1 MQTETGGMNAAASP
15 PARRQR
21 GVLTH
26 AALFVL
32 GFTLVFSFLGAS
44 VGLVGSV
51 VQESQ
56 RWINLVA
63 GVLLVLFGLHVT
75 GLLRI
80 VTFKL
85 MSLSDD
91 APLAG
96 LRKPLTAGM
105 YRLTSL
111 LYREKRVDYQPKAR
125 GPLAS
130 LGVGM
135 AFAVGWTPCVGFI
148 LGGIL
153 TAALNQSDATG
164 AMFLLLAY
172 SLGLGI
178 PFLLAAAF
186 IDRARSVLRALAR
199 HSTLVGWVSGV
210 ALIVF
215 GVMIALDVTSQ
226 LNQYLG
232 TVPVVDDAFLLEGTS
247 EGLGVTWVAP
257 AFLAGILSFLSP
269 CVLPM
274 VPIYLAHL
282 AGTVDPEEQAA

>member
-1 MQTETGGMNAAASP
+1 MQTKMGEMDAAQP
-15 PARRQR
+15 PATRRQR
-21 GVLTH
+21 GVLVH
-26 AALFVL
+26 AALFVG
-32 GFTLVFSFLGAS
+32 GFTLVFAFLGAS

-85 MSLSDD
+85 MALDED
-91 APLAG
+91 APLRG
-96 LRKPLTAGM
+96 LRRPVTAGM
-105 YRLTSL
+105 CLLTSV

-130 LGVGM
+130 VGVGM

-153 TAALNQSDATG
+153 TAALNQNEATG
-164 AMFLLLAY
+164 AMFLLIAY

-186 IDRARSVLRALAR
+186 IDRAHSILRVLVR
-199 HSTLVGWVSGV
+199 HSTMVGWVSGV
-210 ALIVF
+210 ALRVF
-215 GVMIALDVTSQ
+215 GVMIAFDITSQ

-232 TVPVVDDAFLLEGTS
+232 TVPAVDDAFLLEGTS
-247 EGLGVTWVAP
+247 ESLGVTWVAP

-282 AGTVDPEEQAA
+282 AGTVGPEEQAA

>member
-1 MQTETGGMNAAASP
+1 MNVTTVDAGAGSRP
-15 PARRQR
+15 R
-21 GVLTH
+21 GVLVH
-26 AALFVL
+26 AALFVI
-32 GFTLVFSFLGAS
+32 GFTIVFSFLGAS
-44 VGLVGSV
+44 VGLVGYV
-51 VQESQ
+51 VQDVQ

-63 GVLLVLFGLHVT
+63 GTLLILFGLHVT

-85 MSLSDD
+85 MAIDEG

-96 LRKPLTAGM
+96 LRRPVTAG
-105 YRLTSL
+105 LFKVTSV
-111 LYREKRVDYQPKAR
+111 LYREKRIDYQPKAR

-135 AFAVGWTPCVGFI
+135 AFAVWWTPCVGFI

-153 TAALNQSDATG
+153 TAALNQSEATG
-164 AMFLLLAY
+164 AMLLLFAY

-178 PFLLAAAF
+178 PFILAAAF
-186 IDRARSVLRALAR
+186 IDRAQAVLRTLAR
-199 HSTLVGWVSGV
+199 HSTLVSAISGV
-210 ALIVF
+210 ALMVF
-215 GVMIALDVTSQ
+215 GLLIALDFTSQ

-232 TVPVVDDAFLLEGTS
+232 TVPIVDDAFLLEGTTA
-247 EGLGVTWVAP
+247 GLGMSWLAP

-282 AGTVDPEEQAA
+282 AGAVGAESAETPQTA